1 MSRPQKCCAI
11 SPNWIE
17 QNRTKP
23 KRKNPQIIPPHIKP
37 HCSLFLLQLVFWFSL
52 LLIENSLNFWSK
64 MHADWVHTA
73 HTAKPILVSY
83 MAMHTRKKYT
93 VDTCSLLWVYELL
106 AFWLRILV
114 KLEIC
119 KSKTKLENINLL
131 AMAKL
136 Q

>member
-1 MSRPQKCCAI
+1 M
-11 SPNWIE
+11 
-17 QNRTKP
+17 
-23 KRKNPQIIPPHIKP
+23 QIGAHT
-37 HCSLFLLQLVFWFSL
+37 
-52 LLIENSLNFWSK
+52 
-64 MHADWVHTA
+64 TA

-83 MAMHTRKKYT
+83 TAMHTRKKYT

-131 AMAKL
+131 AMRNCNKTQMFCKIANPDVAIVLFKN
-136 Q
+136 